1 MPIRGESLGGSTG
14 SFDSCGS
21 INRLDI
27 NEEKLAKTGN
37 IFHRREDWSIL
48 SRLPI
53 NKQNTIHIRLEDE
66 GPYGNDETR
75 CFVLS
80 HFSTLGIRHM
90 ECVFCSCK
98 MVIYDRFPLVDGTL
112 FISPFLY
119 GEKKAVPAIVSNRNQ
134 FIYTVCLE
142 CMSGSNGIKCKFC
155 NRSWLTGSSL
165 QIGKFSKELFFI
177 FKYFMLISYIFL
189 I

>member
-1 MPIRGESLGGSTG
+1 MPLRGTSLGGSTG

-21 INRLDI
+21 INRLEV

-37 IFHRREDWSIL
+37 MFQRREDWSIL

-80 HFSTLGIRHM
+80 HFSSLGVR
-90 ECVFCSCK
+90 ELACVFCSCRL
-98 MVIYDRFPLVDGTL
+98 VVYDRFPLVDGTL
-112 FISPFLY
+112 FISPFVY
-119 GEKKAVPAIVSNRNQ
+119 DERKAVPAVVSGRSQ
-134 FIYTVCLE
+134 FVYAVCLG
-142 CMSGSNGIKCKFC
+142 CMSGSSAIRCKFC
-155 NRSWLTGSSL
+155 RRTWSTGSSL
-165 QIGKFSKELFFI
+165 QIGGFFW
-177 FKYFMLISYIFL
+177 L
-189 I
+189 